1 MNPEQP
7 VEDNSFSPLK
17 QIRTF
22 QGDVANALHKQSES
36 LVSIQRSEHAVREAR
51 KVFATPKSAE
61 EIAREES
68 NKNLVFLLIGSL
80 VLIALSGL
88 IGWYAYKGY
97 MTKTALPIVE
107 TAPNRLLISSDEIK
121 IDVNRLS
128 REALILGIG
137 AEATKKITNGAV
149 VQIQLN
155 KQTAA
160 TTTIIT
166 TPDLLNLLESR
177 APGSLIRSLNPVFM
191 LGLLGGETVS
201 INATSTGQLNH
212 VFLLIKLNSFDNAFP
227 GMLEWEKNMR
237 DDILPIF
244 ASPETLATTSPA
256 ALFSDLI
263 VQNKDTRVL
272 RNLTGQT
279 VLLYSFF
286 GNNMLII
293 TDNELSLRAI
303 IGKLNAEKLS
313 R

>member
-7 VEDNSFSPLK
+7 IEDASSPLK

-22 QGDVANALHKQSES
+22 QGDVASALHKQNES

-68 NKNLVFLLIGSL
+68 NKKLIFLLIGSL
-80 VLIALSGL
+80 ILIALSGL

-97 MTKTALPIVE
+97 MTKTALPVVE
-107 TAPNRLLISSDEIK
+107 QTPNRLLSSGSEVRISAD
-121 IDVNRLS
+121 NLS
-128 REALILGIG
+128 REAFILGVG
-137 AEATKKITNGAV
+137 SEATKKMTNGAV

-155 KQTAA
+155 KKTA
-160 TTTIIT
+160 TTTTVIT
-166 TPDLLNLLESR
+166 THDLLNILESR

-201 INATSTGQLNH
+201 TNSTSTNRTSNH

-244 ASPETLATTSPA
+244 ASPEILATTSPSA
-256 ALFSDLI
+256 IFSDI
-263 VQNKDTRVL
+263 TIQNKDARIL
-272 RNLTGQT
+272 KDSTGQT

-286 GNNMLII
+286 DNNMLII
-293 TDNELSLRAI
+293 TDNEMSLRAI
-303 IGKLNAEKLS
+303 ISKLNAEKLS

>member
-7 VEDNSFSPLK
+7 IEDGSSSPLK

-22 QGDVANALHKQSES
+22 QGDIASALHKQNES

-61 EIAREES
+61 EIAQTES
-68 NKNLVFLLIGSL
+68 NKKLIFLLIGSL
-80 VLIALSGL
+80 ILIILSGA

-97 MTKTALPIVE
+97 VTKTALPIPE
-107 TAPNRLLISSDEIK
+107 QIPNRLLISSSEVQ
-121 IDVNRLS
+121 IDTGHLS
-128 REALILGIG
+128 REAFILGIG
-137 AEATKKITNGAV
+137 TETTKKIMSGAV
-149 VQIQLN
+149 VQIQLQ
-155 KQTAA
+155 KPTA
-160 TTTIIT
+160 TSTTILT
-166 TPDLLNLLESR
+166 TGDLLNLLESR

-191 LGLLGGETVS
+191 LGLLGGETIS
-201 INATSTGQLNH
+201 IDATSTSQFNH
-212 VFLLIKLNSFDNAFP
+212 VFLLIKLDSFDNAFP

-244 ASPETLATTSPA
+244 ASPETLATTSSA
-256 ALFSDLI
+256 TLFSDLTI
-263 VQNKDTRVL
+263 QNKDARIL
-272 RNLTGQT
+272 KDSAGQT

-286 GNNMLII
+286 NNNMLII
-293 TDNELSLRAI
+293 TDNETSLKTI

>member
-22 QGDVANALHKQSES
+22 QGDIASALHKQNES

-51 KVFATPKSAE
+51 KVFTTPKSAE

-68 NKNLVFLLIGSL
+68 NKKLIFLLIGSL
-80 VLIALSGL
+80 VLIALSSI

-97 MTKTALPIVE
+97 MTKTALPVVE
-107 TAPNRLLISSDEIK
+107 TAPNRLMISSGEVK
-121 IDVNRLS
+121 IDTSRLS
-128 REALILGIG
+128 RESFISGI
-137 AEATKKITNGAV
+137 ESVATKKIPNGAV

-155 KQTAA
+155 KQTAN
-160 TTTIIT
+160 TTAIIT
-166 TPDLLNLLESR
+166 TYDLLNLLESR
-177 APGSLIRSLNPVFM
+177 APGSLIRSLNPIFM
-191 LGLLGGETVS
+191 LGLLGGETVY
-201 INATSTGQLNH
+201 INATSTSQLNH
-212 VFLLIKLNSFDNAFP
+212 VFLLIKLDSFDNAFP

-244 ASPETLATTSPA
+244 ASPETLATTSPT

-272 RNLTGQT
+272 KDSTGQA

-286 GNNMLII
+286 DNNMLII
-293 TDNELSLRAI
+293 TTNEASLKSI